1 MKNKKGM
8 SSGSKEAI
16 GLGVAAIAAAA
27 AGAYYLYGSKEGK
40 AHRHAVKSWML
51 KAKAEVMDE
60 IENMKEVNEDTYKL
74 AIAKVAKKYKDVK
87 GMDRAE
93 LAALVATLH
102 GHWKDI
108 KGEIGKAGT
117 TSKIKNSTSPRVQ
130 SLSKKKSTKRHT
142 KK

>member
-1 MKNKKGM
+1 MKNKKSM
-8 SSGSKEAI
+8 SRGSKEAI
-16 GLGVAAIAAAA
+16 GLGVAAIATAA

-40 AHRHAVKSWML
+40 SHRRAVKSWML

-60 IENMKEVNEDTYKL
+60 IENMKEVNEDTYKQ
-74 AIAKVAKKYKDVK
+74 AIAKVTKKYKDIK

-108 KGEIGKAGT
+108 KGEIKKAGAI
-117 TSKIKNSTSPRVQ
+117 SKVKHSASSRKN
-130 SLSKKKSTKRHT
+130 SKKKR
-142 KK
+142 

>member
-1 MKNKKGM
+1 MKNKKGI
-8 SSGSKEAI
+8 SKGSKEVI
-16 GLGVAAIAAAA
+16 GVSIAALAAAA

-40 AHRHAVKSWML
+40 AHRRTVKSWML

-60 IENMKEVNEDTYKL
+60 IENMKEVNEGTYKQ

-108 KGEIGKAGT
+108 KGEIKKAGAKT
-117 TSKIKNSTSPRVQ
+117 IKSASSRAR
-130 SLSKKKSTKRHT
+130 SLSKPKMNHRKSKSE
-142 KK
+142 

>member
-1 MKNKKGM
+1 MKNKKGI
-8 SSGSKEAI
+8 SKGSKEVI
-16 GLGVAAIAAAA
+16 GLGVAAMAAAA
-27 AGAYYLYGSKEGK
+27 AGAYYLYGSTKGK
-40 AHRHAVKSWML
+40 AHRRAVKSWMF

-60 IENMKEVNEDTYKL
+60 IEKMKEVNEDTYKQ

-108 KGEIGKAGT
+108 KGEIKKAGAKT
-117 TSKIKNSTSPRVQ
+117 VNSISSRSRKT
-130 SLSKKKSTKRHT
+130 SKKKK
-142 KK
+142 